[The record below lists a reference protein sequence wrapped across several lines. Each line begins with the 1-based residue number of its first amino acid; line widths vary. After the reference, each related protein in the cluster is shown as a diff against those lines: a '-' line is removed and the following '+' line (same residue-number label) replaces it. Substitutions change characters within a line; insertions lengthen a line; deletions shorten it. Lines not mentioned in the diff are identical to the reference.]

1 MVMIEGS
8 YHVTMCDL
16 VDASKVVWCID
27 RDRRRKEDE
36 HQQPKR
42 HTDGQEPPVP
52 ADRVPW

>member
-1 MVMIEGS
+1 
-8 YHVTMCDL
+8 VTMCDL

-36 HQQPKR
+36 HQQPIR